1 MQILVHTSSP
11 QWGAALCDA
20 LRADGFASFV
30 LGGASPLPDR
40 AVLEPVCAMIID
52 DSTAPEDCVGLCA
65 RIRNELQLD
74 TPIIAIGAEDSLSR
88 KLSVFAAGCDD
99 YLVRPFHQ
107 DELLAR
113 LRSIWRRQQIAS
125 PPPAVL
131 RVADL
136 EHDPG
141 TCETRRAG
149 RDIKLGPISRK
160 LLHLLLRE
168 SPRVVT
174 RERLEF
180 EIWGDAKPER
190 DLLRSHISM
199 LRKAVDEPHS
209 VRLIQTVHGTG
220 FRLVG

>member
-1 MQILVHTSSP
+1 MQILVRTDSP
-11 QWGAALCDA
+11 QWGAALCEA
-20 LRADGFASFV
+20 LRADGFASTL
-30 LGGASPLPDR
+30 LGGESPLPDR
-40 AVLEPVCAMIID
+40 AALGPVRAMIID
-52 DSTAPEDCVGLCA
+52 DTTTPEGCLGLCA

-88 KLSVFAAGCDD
+88 KLSAFAAGCDD

-113 LRSIWRRQQIAS
+113 LRSIWRRQQRVS
-125 PPPAVL
+125 PVPAVL

-149 RDIKLGPISRK
+149 RDVKLGPISRK

-180 EIWGDAKPER
+180 EIWGDAAPER

-209 VRLIQTVHGTG
+209 AKLIQTVHGTG
-220 FRLVG
+220 FRLIG

>member
-1 MQILVHTSSP
+1 MQILVHTDSP

-20 LRADGFASFV
+20 LRADGFASTL
-30 LGGASPLPDR
+30 LGGESPFPER
-40 AVLEPVCAMIID
+40 NEFEPVSAMIID
-52 DSTAPEDCVGLCA
+52 DATSPEVCVGLCA
-65 RIRNELQLD
+65 RIRNDLRLD

-88 KLSVFAAGCDD
+88 KLSAFAAGCDD

-113 LRSIWRRQQIAS
+113 LRSIWRRQQRTAAA
-125 PPPAVL
+125 PAVL

-149 RDIKLGPISRK
+149 SVVKLGPISRK
-160 LLHLLLRE
+160 LLHLLMRE

-180 EIWGDAKPER
+180 EIWGEAAPER

-199 LRKAVDEPHS
+199 LRKAVDEPHAAK
-209 VRLIQTVHGTG
+209 LIQTVHGTG